1 MRRDEERERSLIS
14 FDGEDNNNNTKKKKD
29 TFFFAIRKYAQKGLL
44 HATDGTRSFTSFFLS
59 LSLYKY
65 ALWSAVR
72 VWVMQKAFSVSRVMF
87 PPMGKLREGGRF
99 GARERVSGFAKE
111 KLMLVPR
118 LIGADFVRIEV

>member
-14 FDGEDNNNNTKKKKD
+14 DGEDNNNTKKKD
-29 TFFFAIRKYAQKGLL
+29 TFFFCDTQIRAKGLL
-44 HATDGTRSFTSFFLS
+44 HATDGTRSFTSFFLSLS

>member
-1 MRRDEERERSLIS
+1 MRRRDEERERSLIS
-14 FDGEDNNNNTKKKKD
+14 FDGEDNNNNTKKRD
-29 TFFFAIRKYAQKGLL
+29 TFFFCDTQIRAKGLL
-44 HATDGTRSFTSFFLS
+44 HATDGTRSTSFFLS

>member
-44 HATDGTRSFTSFFLS
+44 HATDGTRSTSFFLS

-72 VWVMQKAFSVSRVMF
+72 VWVMRGVFCLTSDV
-87 PPMGKLREGGRF
+87 PTDGKTAGRRTLWR
-99 GARERVSGFAKE
+99 ARTCLGIRKGETDARPTSDRRRFC
-111 KLMLVPR
+111 P
-118 LIGADFVRIEV
+118 D